1 MKEGEEKPS
10 KVDFFTSNNCV
21 WDYMSS
27 CHLGGS
33 ALEQVWRTMY
43 SSWNNRNSCYWHE
56 VVGFLLSFYGNRNS
70 ERFRLDLPKV
80 VAVSLSPLNN
90 WLVTITPFKQEPNL
104 QIWDMKTGD
113 YTSTDSEIVF
123 SKCMVG
129 VFFIISSC
137 GPTCSGSVKDV
148 PCSTT
153 EIL

>member
-104 QIWDMKTGD
+104 QIWDMKTGELH
-113 YTSTDSEIVF
+113 YALIQKSF
-123 SKCMVG
+123 SRSVWLVCFSLFLVVALSAVG
-129 VFFIISSC
+129 FGWRMC
-137 GPTCSGSVKDV
+137 LV
-148 PCSTT
+148 P
-153 EIL
+153 